1 MVVHAPF
8 MGGKRT
14 VHGRRIASDL
24 TWPLGKEVRMGK
36 RRKGLAVLAAVAAL
50 ALVGAACGDDDGSQT
65 GTNGGATAQNLSG
78 TITISGSSTVQP
90 ITSLV
95 AELFREDVS
104 SDVGISVDGPGTSD
118 GFVLFCDGETDIQ
131 DASRPIEEEE
141 VRACEQNGV
150 EYVELAVAFD
160 GITVMTNPANADVS
174 CLNDGDLYALFGP
187 ESNGIDTWDGADSL
201 ADEVGGTDGFPS
213 APLEIT
219 APGEESGT
227 YDAFIELSGIEDIA
241 LEQGVPENEAAALR
255 TDYQSSPDDNV
266 IISSMEGSDSP
277 LGFVGFAFAESA
289 GDQVKILQV
298 DGGDGCVEPT
308 RDTIADASYPL
319 SRTLYIYVNKAKI
332 SETPAVKAFVD
343 YYMTDTGVV
352 TAVQQ
357 TGYVDLPTD
366 QIEASRSTWES
377 ESAGATGGTGAS

>member
-1 MVVHAPF
+1 MPGVVHPVFTCAP
-8 MGGKRT
+8 GA
-14 VHGRRIASDL
+14 VHHHWIASAQRPG
-24 TWPLGKEVRMGK
+24 PLDKEVLMGK
-36 RRKGLAVLAAVAAL
+36 RRNGLLVLAMIAVLALVA
-50 ALVGAACGDDDGSQT
+50 AACGDDDDGSET
-65 GTNGGATAQNLSG
+65 GSTGGATGSPALTG

-95 AELFREDVS
+95 AELFNEDVS
-104 SDVGISVDGPGTSD
+104 SDVAMSVDGPGTSD

-131 DASRPIEEEE
+131 DASRQIEPEE
-141 VRACEQNGV
+141 VKACEQNGV

-174 CLNDGDLYALFGP
+174 CLNHGDLYALFGP

-201 ADEVGGTDGFPS
+201 ANKVGGTDSFPS

-241 LEQGVPENEAAALR
+241 IEQGVPEDEAAALR

-266 IISSMEGSDSP
+266 IISAMEGSDSP

-289 GDQVKILQV
+289 GDQVRILQV
-298 DGGDGCVEPT
+298 DGGDGCVAPSRE
-308 RDTIADASYPL
+308 TIADASYPL

-332 SETPAVKAFVD
+332 TESPALKAFVD

-352 TAVQQ
+352 TAVQE
-357 TGYVDLPTD
+357 TGYVELASD
-366 QIEASRSTWES
+366 QLEASRSTWET
-377 ESAGATGGTGAS
+377 ESAA